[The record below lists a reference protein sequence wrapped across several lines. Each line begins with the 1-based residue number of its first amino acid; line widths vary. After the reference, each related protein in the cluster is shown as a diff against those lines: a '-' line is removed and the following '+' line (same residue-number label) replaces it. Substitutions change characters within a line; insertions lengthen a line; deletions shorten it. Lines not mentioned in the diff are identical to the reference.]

1 MNKLKIDFTN
11 CFGIKRLSY
20 EFDFSKGNVFS
31 IYARNGLMKTSFANT
46 FQRLQ
51 QGKEANIC
59 DKIFDY
65 EGKATV
71 QADEMPIN
79 NKHIFVIKSYENS
92 YESDIS
98 PLLIKGEIK
107 DLLQETFDARTKFL
121 KALEKDSGLKI
132 KRTSQGE
139 NIYELESQIVQDF
152 SFQENSILLNLVT
165 LQEYIPDAIFED
177 VKYTSIFDASAL
189 KKISNRKF
197 QEGIAD
203 FISSSDEIYE
213 AFGYLE
219 RGKLTLPK
227 LKELKKS
234 LEKDSFFIKDN
245 QIILSG
251 EAAITDIATL
261 DRHIL
266 AIESQIRQSPAYQ
279 EIEKLLSDAKGIVL
293 KDVIETHP
301 DIIEYLSS
309 DKFDTLKKMLWGS
322 YIKTNEALFT
332 DFFDKYRRLS
342 RAIEEVSLDDTPWKH
357 ALDIFNQRFTVP
369 FTMNIANLRG
379 AIIGESVPQ
388 VEFHFSNGKDK
399 KTISRSRL
407 DELNTLS
414 QGEKRA
420 LYLLNIIFDVEQLKS
435 SEEEVVLVID
445 DIADSFDYKNKYAII
460 EYLYELA
467 QIPNFYMLILTHN
480 FDFHRTV
487 SSRLGLN
494 RKNRL
499 MANLTDKS
507 LMLEQEKYQN
517 QPFKYWKKNPTEK
530 HILALIPFVR
540 NLIEYGNDQ
549 NISKT
554 KDDFTY
560 LTSLLH
566 EKTNSH
572 TITFADIES
581 LYKTYMGINC
591 FDISIERD
599 DSVLKNLYAICDR
612 ITMSDTAL
620 ENKIVLAIGI
630 RHKAEAFM
638 IDEITAY
645 NGQLNWK
652 KRSGDSKRFLEHIAD
667 SENQTRELLNGYKQ
681 FGDNRKIDVL
691 NEVSIMTPENIHINS
706 FMYEPLLDMDIVELL
721 CLYQR
726 VSSL

>member
-1 MNKLKIDFTN
+1 MDKLKIDFIN
-11 CFGIKRLSY
+11 CFGIENLSH
-20 EFDFSKGNVFS
+20 EFDFSTGNVFS

-46 FQRLQ
+46 FQRLKR
-51 QGKEANIC
+51 GEEADIR
-59 DKIFDY
+59 DKIFGY
-65 EGKATV
+65 RGTATV
-71 QADEMPIN
+71 QVNGDSIN
-79 NKHIFVIKSYENS
+79 KNQIFVIKSYENS

-98 PLLIKGEIK
+98 SLLIKGEIK
-107 DLLQETFDARTKFL
+107 DLLQETFDARTRFL

-139 NIYELESQIVQDF
+139 NIYELESKIIQDF

-165 LQEYIPDAIFED
+165 LQEYIPDVIFED

-189 KKISNRKF
+189 RKINNRKF

-219 RGKLTLPK
+219 KGKLTLPK

-251 EAAITDIATL
+251 EDAITDIATL

-309 DKFDTLKKMLWGS
+309 DKLGTLKKMLWGS
-322 YIKTNEALFT
+322 YIKNNEALFT
-332 DFFDKYRRLS
+332 DLCDKYRRLS
-342 RAIEEVSLDDTPWKH
+342 RAIEEVSLDDTPWKY

-369 FTMNIANLRG
+369 FTMNIANLKG

-388 VEFHFSNGKDK
+388 VEFVFSNGEDE
-399 KTISRSRL
+399 KTLTRSRL
-407 DELNTLS
+407 EELDSLS

-420 LYLLNIIFDVEQLKS
+420 LYLLNIIFDIEQLKS
-435 SEEEVVLVID
+435 SEEEVVVVVD

-467 QIPNFYMLILTHN
+467 QMPNFYMLILTHN
-480 FDFHRTV
+480 FDFYRTI
-487 SSRLGLN
+487 SSRLGLD

-499 MANLTDKS
+499 MANLNDN
-507 LMLEQEKYQN
+507 LLILEQEHYQK
-517 QPFKYWKKNPTEK
+517 QPFEFWKNNPNEKNV
-530 HILALIPFVR
+530 LALIPFVR

-549 NISKT
+549 DISHT
-554 KDDFTY
+554 GSDFSY

-566 EKTNSH
+566 EKENSH
-572 TITFADIES
+572 TITFADIQPV
-581 LYKTYMGINC
+581 YKAYIGVDHFNDTIDN
-591 FDISIERD
+591 DN
-599 DSVLKNLYAICDR
+599 SVLENLYSICDNL
-612 ITMSDTAL
+612 TTSDTKL
-620 ENKIVLAIGI
+620 ENKIVLAMGI
-630 RHKAEAFM
+630 RHKAEKFM
-638 IDEITAY
+638 IAKISAY

-652 KRSGDSKRFLEHIAD
+652 NGRNIKTGVSTDFLKFATKAA
-667 SENQTRELLNGYKQ
+667 NQTRELLNGYKQ
-681 FGDNRKIDVL
+681 FGDREPLIVL
-691 NEVSIMTPENIHINS
+691 NEVSIMTPEHIHLNS
-706 FMYEPLLDMDIVELL
+706 FMYEPFED
-721 CLYQR
+721 
-726 VSSL
+726 